1 MDISIK
7 GTSPIVTNN
16 MTVGL
21 LRSISGSAFTMV
33 MAGPLG
39 AEICRN
45 SFKSDQFINLKKTTK
60 QYDVI
65 ITELFGTD
73 CMLGWAWYFGVPS
86 IVMTSSANLP
96 WASERFGLP
105 DNPSY
110 VPNYFM
116 EYLSIMSL
124 YERIVNTWTLIQSK
138 LLYHIFS
145 TWPSNVM
152 AKEFF
157 GEELPDLDVLAQNT
171 SLQFVN
177 THISIN
183 NARALVP
190 NVIEVAGLHIK
201 KSHQINEYFNK
212 ILTTD
217 KKGVIYF
224 SMGSV
229 LVIETLPEEKLQVLL
244 DTFAELPYKILVKGS
259 KERFSKDIKIPEN
272 VHLEPWMPQQDI
284 LCDSRVKLFV
294 SHGGMMGTQEAIYC
308 GVPVLG
314 IPIFADQSLNIKY
327 AETVG
332 YAIMVDYEDISKERL
347 LGAARKL
354 LEDPRYAANAKQISE
369 DYKDRPLSPM
379 ETAVYWVEYVIRH
392 KGAPRLSSAAKYLK
406 WYQYYLLDVFVIII
420 GIPLVI
426 LFVIIKF
433 VRFYK
438 KFTDEKIK
446 KTL

>member
-1 MDISIK
+1 MTI
-7 GTSPIVTNN
+7 GT
-16 MTVGL
+16 
-21 LRSISGSAFTMV
+21 LRDTPGSAFTII
-33 MAGPLG
+33 MAGPCG
-39 AEICRN
+39 AEICQN

-60 QYDVI
+60 RYDVV
-65 ITELFGTD
+65 ITELFGSD

-116 EYLSIMSL
+116 QYLSNMSL
-124 YERIVNTWTLIQSK
+124 YERIVNTWTLIQAK

-157 GEELPDLDVLAQNT
+157 GEKLPDLDVLAQNT
-171 SLQFVN
+171 SLQLVN
-177 THISIN
+177 THFSIN

-190 NVIEVAGLHIK
+190 NVIEVAGLHMQE
-201 KSHQINEYFNK
+201 SHQVNEYFNK
-212 ILTTD
+212 VLTTD

-224 SMGSV
+224 TMGSV
-229 LVIETLPEEKLQVLL
+229 LVIESLPKEKLQALL
-244 DTFAELPYKILVKGS
+244 STFAELPYKILLKGS
-259 KERFSKDIKIPEN
+259 KERFPKDVKIPEN

-308 GVPVLG
+308 GIPVLG

-327 AETVG
+327 AEAMG

-347 LGAARKL
+347 LEAARKL
-354 LEDPRYAANAKQISE
+354 LENPQYAANAKQISE

-406 WYQYYLLDVFVIII
+406 WYQYYLLDVFATTM
-420 GIPLVI
+420 GIPLLI
-426 LFVIIKF
+426 LFMTVKF
-433 VRFYK
+433 LWFCKRS
-438 KFTDEKIK
+438 TEENIK